1 MIVTSMSNLE
11 IWKALSSDRDK
22 LRIRAES
29 LIPKITKRFKKER
42 KFPAWTWEEYEH
54 QDSRNKF
61 LIMFHSPNPASAE
74 NPIVKVLAFI
84 QDGRHKIVIQ
94 WGYWQYRKHGS
105 LQVQGVPYIGYFS
118 SHFFSRYRER
128 IWKDSKMP
136 YQELLC
142 RYFFRNELTIPI
154 ELNEDIQR
162 KYKEYGE
169 LAAYAFQVHD
179 GTCFIRQWNE
189 GDELTIGKE
198 DSDHIAVA
206 LYYTFVNNCMMTETQ
221 NKAIVKEGTKYISD
235 YYRKLFRDALNEA
248 FIRHQSI
255 NSEKH
260 IKP

>member
-1 MIVTSMSNLE
+1 MSNLE
-11 IWKALSSDRDK
+11 IWKALSADRDK

-29 LIPKITKRFKKER
+29 LIPKVAKKFKKER
-42 KFPAWTWEEYEH
+42 RFPAWTWEEYEH
-54 QDSRNKF
+54 QDSRNKY
-61 LIMFHSPNPASAE
+61 LIMFHSPTSATAD

-189 GDELTIGKE
+189 GDELSIGKE

-260 IKP
+260 VKS

>member
-1 MIVTSMSNLE
+1 MVVTSMSNLE
-11 IWKALSSDRDK
+11 IWKALRADHDK
-22 LRIRAES
+22 LQIRAKS
-29 LIPKITKRFKKER
+29 QICKVAKKFKKSQ
-42 KFPAWTWEEYEH
+42 KYPAWAWDEYEH
-54 QDSRNKF
+54 QDSRNKY
-61 LIMFHSPNPASAE
+61 LIMFHSPTAATAD

-94 WGYWQYRKHGS
+94 CGYWQYRKHGS
-105 LQVQGVPYIGYFS
+105 LEAALVPHISYYS

-128 IWKDSKMP
+128 IWKDSKMQ

-154 ELNEDIQR
+154 ELNMDIQR

-169 LAAYAFQVHD
+169 FAAYAFQVHD
-179 GTCFIRQWNE
+179 GTCFIRKWNE
-189 GDELTIGKE
+189 GDELSISKE
-198 DSDHIAVA
+198 DSDFIAVA

-248 FIRHQSI
+248 FILHQSI